1 MGSSLSCVP
10 HHSFQFSGKN
20 FIRRNS
26 RRLFRKKNPEEGQ
39 VKSNSIIN
47 ILCTVTPRKEMSS
60 KDLETI
66 ENIKWDPP
74 FAYDPSAGWKKSS
87 VNVKNYGRMIHSSKV
102 QFRFL
107 HCQDIH
113 DCFLDLFQTHLH
125 FVSNTTTG
133 LTYQGTLPLRDLTVC
148 KLQPNGNDTDRF
160 GFEISGVGLN
170 PIIVYCCSQEELETW
185 FGYLK
190 EHVEGNGGT
199 VTEEE
204 EAKTFT
210 RVKNPECMVK
220 SREELRNS
228 VKNEPIYEWEGT
240 HRDSLG
246 PVTYVS
252 KVKVQHLPCE
262 EQYERLLVMYSST
275 IIILSEESNGLF
287 YKGKLPLNSINVTT
301 PCQEVKPNTFM
312 IEGRLINPII
322 VTCMDENEFSNWIS
336 HFKIMQVPV
345 LLPPPPVYDIIYT
358 PTESK
363 EFEFDRWSVRS
374 HREQRCSQ
382 KGREL
387 HKPSLHNYTD
397 NLTSPGYSTPLCFSS
412 KQRSSGNMHEPPYPN
427 SRTGSMS
434 SQIRPVMEPHHR
446 TSLRGTSAHYGSNT
460 STDTP
465 RSPVYNSPYRP
476 VEHSASYRREQEFPL
491 VKSNSWSVP
500 WTPSTQQLSV
510 PQRNS
515 DVCMSR
521 KNLSILYDDPW
532 TPVIDLPGDN
542 YVKPAQMSRQHWAR
556 REDPSFLPSSFRLQ
570 PPPIG
575 RCKAHLSYPH
585 REVTHT
591 PKAEGFKLL
600 SPPIAVSRQRNV
612 TQVTPQPD
620 VRHHLLPEISA
631 DYSQED
637 ISYLEPAEPDDQE
650 VDYDN
655 IWDFDCDNEMAQPLS
670 QIPAYRASAE

>member
-1 MGSSLSCVP
+1 MGSSLSCIP
-10 HHSFQFSGKN
+10 HHNFQFSSKN

-26 RRLFRKKNPEEGQ
+26 RRLFRKKNPQEGQ
-39 VKSNSIIN
+39 MKSNSIIN
-47 ILCTVTPRKEMSS
+47 ILCTVTPRKEMSP

-148 KLQPNGNDTDRF
+148 KLQSSGNDTDRF

-170 PIIVYCCSQEELETW
+170 PIIVYCCSREELETW

-199 VTEEE
+199 VVEE
-204 EAKTFT
+204 EAKTYT
-210 RVKNPECMVK
+210 RVKVCLHNPECMVK

-228 VKNEPIYEWEGT
+228 VKNEPIYEWEGS

-246 PVTYVS
+246 PITYVS
-252 KVKVQHLPCE
+252 KVKVQHVPCE
-262 EQYERLLVMYSST
+262 EQYERLLVMYPST

-336 HFKIMQVPV
+336 HFNIMEVPV

-358 PTESK
+358 PTQSKVKANRSES
-363 EFEFDRWSVRS
+363 EGRG
-374 HREQRCSQ
+374 SQ

-387 HKPSLHNYTD
+387 HEPSLHNYID
-397 NLTSPGYSTPLCFSS
+397 NLTSPGYSTPLCV
-412 KQRSSGNMHEPPYPN
+412 SSGSMHEPPHPN
-427 SRTGSMS
+427 SRAGGMS
-434 SQIRPVMEPHHR
+434 AQVRPVTERHHR

-460 STDTP
+460 ATDMP
-465 RSPVYNSPYRP
+465 LSPVYNSPYRP
-476 VEHSASYRREQEFPL
+476 VEHNASYRREQEFPL

-500 WTPSTQQLSV
+500 WTPSTEQLSA

-532 TPVIDLPGDN
+532 TPGIDLPGDN
-542 YVKPAQMSRQHWAR
+542 YVKPMVSSI
-556 REDPSFLPSSFRLQ
+556 DPQLHLNYPPLLPSSFRLQ

-575 RCKAHLSYPH
+575 RCKALPSYSH
-585 REVTHT
+585 REVIHT
-591 PKAEGFKLL
+591 PEAKGFKLL
-600 SPPIAVSRQRNV
+600 SPPIGA
-612 TQVTPQPD
+612 
-620 VRHHLLPEISA
+620 HLVPT
-631 DYSQED
+631 ED

-655 IWDFDCDNEMAQPLS
+655 IWDFDCDNVMVQHFS
-670 QIPAYRASAE
+670 QIPAYRTSAE